1 MWNPF
6 RRIELK
12 PVFPQKAIKP
22 ALGPETKDPAYNKE
36 LEMLKLRSLVAKQ
49 QITMIH
55 EQLASSALRHARGRK
70 ICHD

>member
-6 RRIELK
+6 RRVDLK
-12 PVFPQKAIKP
+12 PVISQSEIKP
-22 ALGPETKDPAYNKE
+22 AVGPETEDADYRGE
-36 LEMLKLRSLVAKQ
+36 LETLKLRSLLAKT

-55 EQLASSALRHARGRK
+55 EQLASSALCHMRGEN

>member
-6 RRIELK
+6 RRVELK
-12 PVFPQKAIKP
+12 PIFPKKTTKP
-22 ALGPETKDPAYNKE
+22 ALGPETEDPTYSKE
-36 LEMLKLRSLVAKQ
+36 LKMLKSRSLVAQQ

-55 EQLASSALRHARGRK
+55 EHLASSALRHVRGEK

>member
-6 RRIELK
+6 QRVELK
-12 PVFPQKAIKP
+12 PIFPKKITKP
-22 ALGPETKDPAYNKE
+22 ALSTETEDRAYNKE
-36 LEMLKLRSLVAKQ
+36 LETLKLRSLVAKQ

-55 EQLASSALRHARGRK
+55 EQLASNALRHIRGVK

>member
-6 RRIELK
+6 HRVELK
-12 PVFPQKAIKP
+12 PIFPKKTTKP
-22 ALGPETKDPAYNKE
+22 ALGTETEDRAYSKE
-36 LEMLKLRSLVAKQ
+36 LETLKLRSLVAKQ

-55 EQLASSALRHARGRK
+55 EQLASSALCHMRGGK

>member
-6 RRIELK
+6 RRVELK
-12 PVFPQKAIKP
+12 PVFPQKTTRP
-22 ALGPETKDPAYNKE
+22 VLGPETEDPSYSKE
-36 LEMLKLRSLVAKQ
+36 LETLKLRSLVAQK

-55 EQLASSALRHARGRK
+55 EQLASSALCHIRGGK

>member
-6 RRIELK
+6 RRVELK
-12 PVFPQKAIKP
+12 PIFPRKTIKP
-22 ALGPETKDPAYNKE
+22 ALGRETEDPAYSKE
-36 LEMLKLRSLVAKQ
+36 LETLKLRSLAAQQ

-55 EQLASSALRHARGRK
+55 EQLASSALCHMRGGK

>member
-6 RRIELK
+6 RRIDLT
-12 PVFPQKAIKP
+12 PVIPRTNIKP
-22 ALGPETKDPAYNKE
+22 ALGPETEDADYRGE
-36 LEMLKLRSLVAKQ
+36 LDKLKLRSLVATQ

-55 EQLASSALRHARGRK
+55 EQLASSALCHMRGGK

>member
-6 RRIELK
+6 RRVELK
-12 PVFPQKAIKP
+12 PIFPRKTIKP
-22 ALGPETKDPAYNKE
+22 ALGSETEDPAYSKD
-36 LEMLKLRSLVAKQ
+36 LETLKLRSLVAQK

-55 EQLASSALRHARGRK
+55 EQLASSALCHMKGGK